1 MTKRT
6 ADILIDGSIGEGGGQ
21 ILRTSLGLS
30 MVTGKSFRI
39 QRIRAG
45 RDKPGLLRQ
54 HLTAVLA
61 AASIC
66 GAEVEGASISSQE
79 LTFRPGEVRPGEYT
93 FSVGTAGSTM
103 LVLQAVLPALLT
115 AGGATSLTLEGGTH
129 NPFAPPVD
137 FLEKAFLPLMRR
149 MGPQVHVSVE
159 RAGFYPAG
167 GGRVFVNVDPTRT
180 LAPLRLD
187 ARGAVTRKLAKAV
200 VAGLPGSIGVRE
212 LEKIGQLLDLSEDQM
227 QIRQLPAE
235 WGPGNVLT
243 VEIDSEHVTEVFTGF
258 GMKGV
263 SAEAV
268 AEAVARDAR
277 RYLGADAPVGLH
289 LADQLLVPL
298 ALAGEGSFTT
308 LEPTR
313 HTTTNCEVIQRFLP
327 ISITSQ
333 TMTKGRVT
341 LSVQAS

>member
-180 LAPLRLD
+180 LPARVWFANRGRVKIRVPSARRGGKGTGAPSHRRASRPGSSALRGSPDHRPGLLD
-187 ARGAVTRKLAKAV
+187 AGMRGTCR
-200 VAGLPGSIGVRE
+200 
-212 LEKIGQLLDLSEDQM
+212 
-227 QIRQLPAE
+227 
-235 WGPGNVLT
+235 
-243 VEIDSEHVTEVFTGF
+243 
-258 GMKGV
+258 
-263 SAEAV
+263 
-268 AEAVARDAR
+268 
-277 RYLGADAPVGLH
+277 
-289 LADQLLVPL
+289 
-298 ALAGEGSFTT
+298 
-308 LEPTR
+308 
-313 HTTTNCEVIQRFLP
+313 
-327 ISITSQ
+327 
-333 TMTKGRVT
+333 
-341 LSVQAS
+341 